1 MFQNPLYLD
10 HSKVAMPAM
19 KAQIV
24 LSGAL
29 VATLTPFMTLWWI
42 MPLVFVVWHIGLI
55 WVRHPLAWSKDWMV
69 LSNGPLPQV
78 LCLLSTGIIGYVWA
92 LLLDKI
98 VLQEFNSPL
107 IAVLLSVGLFVAGG
121 AGVLLLLAGTEVM
134 SDWRN
139 QRVTQSENGG
149 YFFVGGESDLVLDE
163 DKLHYC
169 VQLSNR
175 GQALSKLS
183 VAGCFVFGV
192 CVAWQIYSGALN
204 PGYLGSVWGKL
215 ELPLIWGGIWAAAAA
230 FLTSTQSLMISEI
243 VSQLRIAQMV
253 NMTKRAADR

>member
-29 VATLTPFMTLWWI
+29 AATLTPFMTLWWI
-42 MPLVFVVWHIGLI
+42 MPLVFVVWHIGLV

-92 LLLDKI
+92 LLLDKV

-107 IAVLLSVGLFVAGG
+107 IAGLLSVGLFVAGG
-121 AGVLLLLAGTEVM
+121 AGVLLLLAGTEIM

-139 QRVTQSENGG
+139 QRVKQSENGG
-149 YFFVGGESDLVLDE
+149 YLFVGEESDFVLNE

-175 GQALSKLS
+175 VQVLSRLS
-183 VAGCFVFGV
+183 VAGCLVFGA
-192 CVAWQIYSGALN
+192 CVAWQVYSGELS
-204 PGYLGSVWGKL
+204 PSYLGSVWEKL
-215 ELPLIWGGIWAAAAA
+215 ELPLIWGAIWATAAA
-230 FLTSTQSLMISEI
+230 FLSSTQSLMIREI
-243 VSQLRIAQMV
+243 VSQLRIAQMAK
-253 NMTKRAADR
+253 MTKRTVDR